1 MKIVA
6 GLGSIDEYMKF
17 AEAGADEFFCGY
29 VPYSWS
35 QKYGTVLPLNRREVL
50 CYNVQLGAFSELEI
64 LSEMMKK
71 YGKPVHL
78 TFNSL
83 YYIPEQYPEIAGI
96 ISRCMEI
103 GFYSYIIADPALM
116 VYLRENGINCEI
128 HLSGECGEINSQM
141 VASLGKLG
149 LKRVIFHRKNTFE
162 DMKAVVDKCGKK
174 DGTDAANVEMLKD
187 MDTADARIS
196 DGERYESEAE
206 GIPEFEAFVLNE
218 MCQFTGAFCNS
229 LHCDEM
235 GYLCKVPYQ
244 IGTLKTRDAG
254 CEIFEQAISRGCL
267 LSDDSVPDNFNGL
280 PDFFY
285 DSAGY
290 LCGETGCG
298 LCALYQLK
306 QAGITHLKLVGRGN
320 YTDYMEKDIRNLR
333 MALNILKESADEME
347 FRQKLKLQIFPSGC
361 SRNCYYR

>member
-6 GLGSIDEYMKF
+6 GLGSIDEYIKF

-35 QKYGTVLPLNRREVL
+35 KKYGTVLPLNRREVL

-64 LSEMMKK
+64 LSGMMKK
-71 YGKPVHL
+71 YEKPVHL

-96 ISRCMEI
+96 ISQCMKI
-103 GFYSYIIADPALM
+103 GFHSYIIADPALI

-162 DMKAVVDKCGKK
+162 DMKAVVAKCGKK
-174 DGTDAANVEMLKD
+174 DGT
-187 MDTADARIS
+187 
-196 DGERYESEAE
+196 ER
-206 GIPEFEAFVLNE
+206 IPEFEAFVLNE

-244 IGTLKTRDAG
+244 IGTLKTGNAG
-254 CEIFEQAISRGCL
+254 SEIFNQEINGGHL
-267 LSDDSVPDNFNGL
+267 LPDGFVPD
-280 PDFFY
+280 DFSY

-290 LCGETGCG
+290 LCGETG
-298 LCALYQLK
+298 
-306 QAGITHLKLVGRGN
+306 
-320 YTDYMEKDIRNLR
+320 
-333 MALNILKESADEME
+333 
-347 FRQKLKLQIFPSGC
+347 
-361 SRNCYYR
+361 